1 MKSLLNQLPS
11 TRVAHDSPDPFVRV
25 CLTCVNSGYIYYICG
40 YDPEFNAIWGLKDER
55 EAKLGYLL
63 LDELDGIEIRIE
75 DTSEPL
81 PCRLSELVD
90 YLRQN
95 EGVDEI
101 RGWSG

>member
-11 TRVAHDSPDPFVRV
+11 ARVAHDSPDPIVWV
-25 CLTCVNSGYIYYICG
+25 CLTCVNSGYRYYICG
-40 YDPEFNAIWGLKDER
+40 YDAEFDVIWGLKVER

-63 LDELDGIEIRIE
+63 LGELDGTEIRIE
-75 DTSEPL
+75 VTSDAL

-90 YLRQN
+90 YLHQN

-101 RGWSG
+101 RGWSD